1 MKIPEIII
9 YDFDGVICDSV
20 NIKTDAFIELYR
32 SYGKEIQSKV
42 RTYHLENGGISRY
55 QKFRFFESQILG
67 KKVSESR
74 INDLADRFSALV
86 KKKVISSKYI
96 PGAIEFISKN
106 KNKRQFICTGTPENE
121 ILEIIREK
129 RIDTYFERVYGSPS
143 TKTSIIKTIINECN
157 ISLDE
162 YLFFGDAMTDYYA
175 ARECKIKF
183 VGVQNNINHS
193 IFPKGTIVIN
203 NFL

>member
-42 RTYHLENGGISRY
+42 RKYHLENGGISRY

>member
-67 KKVSESR
+67 KKVTESR

-175 ARECKIKF
+175 AHECKIKF

-193 IFPKGTIVIN
+193 IFPEGTIVIN